1 MVSVPWFTS
10 VLPPGKGIPTLLQLI
25 TGRGNPSAWQTAWK
39 MLRCIGVAGE
49 GGTFVKTGR
58 PDREDKYWK
67 WYVKQRIE
75 NNCEHLDNEASIL
88 LLVQIIVSETKMN
101 LKKQNKQINRRK
113 GRKKK
118 ESESKKGKDY
128 QQISN
133 KGVTQS
139 TPFIDIKIFITKQLS
154 VKNSEVSIILWAYLE
169 QINYNWPQTN
179 QECSWRDMCTAQHRC
194 SSDS

>member
-101 LKKQNKQINRRK
+101 LKKTKQTNKQK
-113 GRKKK
+113 KRKKEK
-118 ESESKKGKDY
+118 RKWKQKGKNY

-139 TPFIDIKIFITKQLS
+139 TPFIDINIFITKQLS
-154 VKNSEVSIILWAYLE
+154 MKNPEVSIILWAYLE
-169 QINYNWPQTN
+169 QINYKWLQTI